1 MVRITATALV
11 TALLATASAA
21 TLPAESVA
29 PGPAIEIE
37 TQNRAQLEMAR
48 WAIGRFEE
56 AGLELPDLRIVYP
69 GRDLQL
75 CNGAPATA
83 LTDQQPVELRICW
96 NDRFILL
103 HELAHA
109 WDAHSLPE
117 DRRGP
122 FMALRKDVD
131 SWTGADVAWERR
143 GIEHAA
149 NVIAW
154 GLLEDPYPISRTY
167 PNDPDSLTQAF
178 QLLTDVDPL
187 HGGGYPVATPD
198 RRLYQGRANPPLESG
213 R

>member
-1 MVRITATALV
+1 MVRITAIALV
-11 TALLATASAA
+11 TALLAPASAA
-21 TLPAESVA
+21 TLPAESGT
-29 PGPAIEIE
+29 PRPAIEIE

-48 WAIGRFEE
+48 WAIGRFED
-56 AGLELPDLRIVYP
+56 AGLELPDLKIVYP
-69 GRDLQL
+69 GRDLGL

-96 NDRFILL
+96 NDPFILL

-109 WDAHSLPE
+109 WDAHNLPE

-122 FMALRKDVD
+122 FMALRTDVD
-131 SWTGADVAWERR
+131 SWTGADVPWERR

-178 QLLTDVDPL
+178 RLLTDVDPL
-187 HGGGYPVATPD
+187 HDGGSPVATPD
-198 RRLYQGRANPPLESG
+198 RSLYEGRANPPLESG